1 MCCFLIKFE
10 SQVEMA
16 FGSINAGHKLA
27 PVCVPSGAVSVEA
40 VGDWKCVVELELA
53 SQLGEG

>member
-1 MCCFLIKFE
+1 MLLL
-10 SQVEMA
+10 SSV
-16 FGSINAGHKLA
+16 NAGHKLA